1 VLFTRIIRR
10 DNDSFV
16 WVDWSCAVVFRVK
29 PIAIDISIADE
40 SISLLLREQERTRR
54 CFVLSDIF
62 VAVAVAAAVVVVVQ
76 LDLDLQQ
83 VLVFQSA
90 LSGALCSGRVD
101 KQPGRVLEGR
111 SLCGHGVVRCAVLAA
126 LLSLP
131 LPLPLLTAQRRQSV
145 ATSLRFLFLFLFL
158 FLDAFPVSLFWGV
171 SHFSFSPF
179 LAKWVAQQ
187 DGEGGAAEHE
197 SNRALMNREPE

>member
-1 VLFTRIIRR
+1 MLFTRIVRR

-54 CFVLSDIF
+54 WFVLSDIF
-62 VAVAVAAAVVVVVQ
+62 VAAVVVVQ

-83 VLVFQSA
+83 VFVLQSA

-126 LLSLP
+126 LLCPLSLLQSLP
-131 LPLPLLTAQRRQSV
+131 LPLSLHTAQRRQSV
-145 ATSLRFLFLFLFL
+145 ATSLRFLFLFL
-158 FLDAFPVSLFWGV
+158 DAFPVSRFWGV
-171 SHFSFSPF
+171 SLFSFSPF
-179 LAKWVAQQ
+179 LARCVAQQ

-197 SNRALMNREPE
+197 SNRALMNREPK